1 MKITTRQLVE
11 SAIMIAIG
19 TILSM
24 ITIASPWKLGGG
36 VTVCSMLPL
45 VILSFRH
52 GTKVGVFASS
62 VYGLIQMILGFSNV
76 QYATNFLMAAGIVIF
91 DYIVAFGLVG
101 FSAVFKNAFQNRLW
115 AIVAGVAFT
124 FTLRLLC
131 HFVTGVWIWEA
142 LWPNELGW
150 AAWIWSLAYNAS
162 YMIPEIILTVIVIV
176 ASYKPLQKFW
186 ENKEAK

>member
-11 SAIMIAIG
+11 SAVMIAIG

-36 VTVCSMLPL
+36 ITICSMLPL
-45 VILSFRH
+45 VVISFRH
-52 GTKVGVFASS
+52 GTKTGVFASV

-76 QYATNFLMAAGIVIF
+76 QYATNFIMAMGIVLF
-91 DYIVAFGLVG
+91 DYIVAFGVIG
-101 FSAVFKNAFQNRLW
+101 FSAIFKPVIKNTLC
-115 AIVAGVAFT
+115 AIAAGVVFT

-131 HFVTGVWIWEA
+131 HFGTGVWIWEA

-150 AAWIWSLAYNAS
+150 AAWLWSAAYNAS
-162 YMIPEIILTVIVIV
+162 YMIPEIILTLVVIW
-176 ASYKPLQKFW
+176 ATYKPLKRYW
-186 ENKEAK
+186 EV

>member
-11 SAIMIAIG
+11 SAVMIAIG

-36 VTVCSMLPL
+36 ITICSMLPL
-45 VILSFRH
+45 VLIAFRH
-52 GTKVGVFASS
+52 GTKVGVFASA

-76 QYATNFLMAAGIVIF
+76 QYATNFVMAMGIVLF
-91 DYIVAFGLVG
+91 DYIVAFGVVG
-101 FSAVFKNAFQNRLW
+101 FSAIFRNTLKNTLS
-115 AIVAGVAFT
+115 AIVAGVVFT
-124 FTLRLLC
+124 FMLRLLC
-131 HFVTGVWIWEA
+131 HFGTGVWIWEA

-150 AAWIWSLAYNAS
+150 AAWIWSAAYNAS
-162 YMIPEIILTVIVIV
+162 YMIPEIVLTLIVII

-186 ENKEAK
+186 QAQ

>member
-36 VTVCSMLPL
+36 ITVCSMLPL

-52 GTKVGVFASS
+52 GTKVGVFASC
-62 VYGLIQMILGFSNV
+62 VYGLIQMIIGFSNV
-76 QYATNFLMAAGIVIF
+76 QYATNFIMAMGIVLF
-91 DYIVAFGLVG
+91 DYIVAFGVVG
-101 FSAVFKNAFQNRLW
+101 FSAIFKPLMKNGLLS
-115 AIVAGVAFT
+115 IIAGVVFT
-124 FTLRLLC
+124 FTLRFLC

-150 AAWIWSLAYNAS
+150 AASLWSLAYNAS
-162 YMIPEIILTVIVIV
+162 YMLPEIILTCIVIS
-176 ASYKPLQKFW
+176 ATYKPLKKYW
-186 ENKEAK
+186 EA

>member
-36 VTVCSMLPL
+36 ITVCSMLPL

-52 GTKVGVFASS
+52 GTKVGVFASC
-62 VYGLIQMILGFSNV
+62 VYGLIQMIIGFSNV
-76 QYATNFLMAAGIVIF
+76 QYATNFVMAMGIVLF
-91 DYIVAFGLVG
+91 DYIVAFGVVG
-101 FSAVFKNAFQNRLW
+101 FSAVFKPVMKNRLLS
-115 AIVAGVAFT
+115 IISGVVFT
-124 FTLRLLC
+124 FTLRFVC
-131 HFVTGVWIWEA
+131 HFGTGVWIWEA

-150 AAWIWSLAYNAS
+150 AASLWSLAYNAS
-162 YMIPEIILTVIVIV
+162 YMLPEIVLTCIVIS
-176 ASYKPLQKFW
+176 ATYKPLKKYW
-186 ENKEAK
+186 EA

>member
-1 MKITTRQLVE
+1 MKITTKQLVE

-19 TILSM
+19 TVLSF

-36 VTVCSMLPL
+36 ITVCSMLPL

-52 GTKVGVFASS
+52 GTKVGLFASC
-62 VYGLIQMILGFSNV
+62 VYGLIQMIIGFSNV
-76 QYATNFLMAAGIVIF
+76 QYATNFVMAMGIVLF
-91 DYIVAFGLVG
+91 DYIVAFGVVG
-101 FSAVFKNAFQNRLW
+101 LSDVFKNAIKNRLA
-115 AIVAGVAFT
+115 AILTGVVFT
-124 FTLRLLC
+124 FTLRLAC

-150 AAWIWSLAYNAS
+150 AAWIWSAAYNAS
-162 YMIPEIILTVIVIV
+162 YMIPEIVLTLIVII

-186 ENKEAK
+186 QAQ

>member
-11 SAIMIAIG
+11 SAVMIAIG

-36 VTVCSMLPL
+36 ITICSMLPL

-52 GTKVGVFASS
+52 GTKVGVFASC

-76 QYATNFLMAAGIVIF
+76 QYATNFVMAMGIVLF
-91 DYIVAFGLVG
+91 DYIVAFGVVG
-101 FSAVFKNAFQNRLW
+101 LSAVFKKFFENTLT
-115 AIVAGVAFT
+115 AIVIGVVFT
-124 FTLRLLC
+124 FTLRLVC
-131 HFVTGVWIWEA
+131 HFATGVWIWEA

-150 AAWIWSLAYNAS
+150 AAWIWSIAYNAS
-162 YMIPEIILTVIVIV
+162 YMIPEIVLTLIVIL
-176 ASYKPLQKFW
+176 ASYKPLKKFW
-186 ENKEAK
+186 QAQ